1 MRSAMRKRPFPP
13 AYTAAAFTSAPRRPR
28 PSRAS
33 SASATCRRRLV
44 ARSGR

>member
-13 AYTAAAFTSAPRRPR
+13 AYTAAASTSAPRRPR
-28 PSRAS
+28 SARAIP
-33 SASATCRRRLV
+33 ASATCGRRLV